1 MAATLT
7 ESKAKQAEERRPRP
21 ASSGGGGGGRPPDGG
36 GEGGRRG
43 GPDPRSLAVQRY
55 KLGMWVALGGIVMIF
70 AAFTSAMVVR
80 KGLGGDWKSFDLPL
94 VLWLSTAVLLASSFT
109 IEKARRAMWRAGGG
123 ELQRWISVTAVLGAA
138 FLACQLLGWKELTA
152 RGIYL
157 ASNPSNS
164 FFYLLTAAHGV
175 HLLGGILA
183 LSYVVFRV
191 WRPTLWL
198 TREAAVE
205 ATSLYW
211 HFMDGLWVYLWLLL
225 LVWR

>member
-1 MAATLT
+1 
-7 ESKAKQAEERRPRP
+7 
-21 ASSGGGGGGRPPDGG
+21 
-36 GEGGRRG
+36 
-43 GPDPRSLAVQRY
+43 
-55 KLGMWVALGGIVMIF
+55 
-70 AAFTSAMVVR
+70 
-80 KGLGGDWKSFDLPL
+80 LGGDWQSFDLPL

-109 IEKARRAMWRAGGG
+109 IEKARRAMWREGAG

-138 FLACQLLGWKELTA
+138 FLACQLLGWRELAA

-191 WRPTLWL
+191 WRPSAWP